1 MSQKEK
7 TITQLLIKYL
17 NGKCSVKEIRKLN
30 NWIMENEEN
39 RNLFKK
45 FLNPEIL
52 QQDLDLLNSFDGET
66 AWQKRF
72 NQNKSLKQ
80 KHNLKWLAAAC
91 IILIGCLSLFH
102 FNYSLFP
109 ISQTSHFADRK
120 EVNDNDRKPALI
132 GAELKFQNGE
142 SIVLNNPVKLNAT
155 GEIIDE
161 ANNIAIDH
169 SFPKDKIEWLEI
181 KVPIAQYYNL
191 TLPDSTLVTL
201 NSNSTIKFPS
211 KFIEKNRE
219 VFVEGEAFFDVK
231 NNQNQ
236 LFIVN
241 TNQANIQVLGTSFN
255 VNNYN
260 EKLITTLEKGKVNV
274 QSKNDSRILKP
285 SQKAI
290 VKDNSIEILDANIL
304 KDLAWKNKKF
314 HFENDRL
321 EEILFQIQN
330 WYGVKTDYKKFK
342 NHQETF
348 SGTINRDVNLS
359 QFLEMLSKT
368 SDYNFSIQN
377 NHLIIH
383 NKHI

>member
-1 MSQKEK
+1 
-7 TITQLLIKYL
+7 
-17 NGKCSVKEIRKLN
+17 
-30 NWIMENEEN
+30 
-39 RNLFKK
+39 
-45 FLNPEIL
+45 
-52 QQDLDLLNSFDGET
+52 
-66 AWQKRF
+66 
-72 NQNKSLKQ
+72 
-80 KHNLKWLAAAC
+80 
-91 IILIGCLSLFH
+91 
-102 FNYSLFP
+102 
-109 ISQTSHFADRK
+109 
-120 EVNDNDRKPALI
+120 
-132 GAELKFQNGE
+132 
-142 SIVLNNPVKLNAT
+142 
-155 GEIIDE
+155 
-161 ANNIAIDH
+161 
-169 SFPKDKIEWLEI
+169 
-181 KVPIAQYYNL
+181 
-191 TLPDSTLVTL
+191 
-201 NSNSTIKFPS
+201 
-211 KFIEKNRE
+211 
-219 VFVEGEAFFDVK
+219 
-231 NNQNQ
+231 
-236 LFIVN
+236 
-241 TNQANIQVLGTSFN
+241 